1 MDVAQHQDG
10 LARGPTLGDHR
21 QQIQGDVGVAAQ
33 AQAIG
38 ILRITGDELRDQI
51 QAIGVDVAGG
61 VAVIAADVVL
71 LGRRAVEQAA
81 RLHEELLDV
90 DVVREAVAVQVGEV
104 VQLNVVAKH
113 PLDERFEKL
122 PLQPFAQR
130 RAAKAEGGVN
140 RQSAFGQLPDAL
152 VERVDEA
159 IGLAQTQR

>member
-1 MDVAQHQDG
+1 M
-10 LARGPTLGDHR
+10 
-21 QQIQGDVGVAAQ
+21 
-33 AQAIG
+33 
-38 ILRITGDELRDQI
+38 
-51 QAIGVDVAGG
+51 
-61 VAVIAADVVL
+61 
-71 LGRRAVEQAA
+71 
-81 RLHEELLDV
+81 
-90 DVVREAVAVQVGEV
+90 QVCEV